1 MLRKNVI
8 FTPVNIEKN
17 WIFIILGLIF
27 MLNKSGNQWVVPAI
41 MANTAP
47 IDST

>member
-1 MLRKNVI
+1 M

-17 WIFIILGLIF
+17 WIFIIFGF
-27 MLNKSGNQWVVPAI
+27 MFILNSNGSQCVVPAM

>member
-1 MLRKNVI
+1 M

-17 WIFIILGLIF
+17 WTFIIFGF
-27 MLNKSGNQWVVPAI
+27 MFILNKRGNQWVIPAM

-47 IDST
+47 IDKT